1 MAVEWQQKGWKL
13 SIKNSLS
20 TLGLLSF
27 LFVYTIFHKI
37 WDAFSHYFF
46 TYFFWTFMSLT
57 SFLDS
62 LYMYVEI
69 YDSIL
74 QIFEALFIFLH
85 LFLLSSLVNFYSSV
99 FRFTNYFFNY
109 LTSAELSSDFFI
121 LIIMVFTVSVIEQRQ
136 PNIVEK
142 LWSEALWIQAYRP
155 PFNSYVTLDNLP
167 GSSLPWN
174 HHL

>member
-1 MAVEWQQKGWKL
+1 MTAKGVKIINQEFFIYFGFVE
-13 SIKNSLS
+13 
-20 TLGLLSF
+20 
-27 LFVYTIFHKI
+27 LFVCT
-37 WDAFSHYFF
+37 HYFSQNLGCF
-46 TYFFWTFMSLT
+46 QPLFLHIFFLDLYV
-57 SFLDS
+57 LDS

-85 LFLLSSLVNFYSSV
+85 LFPLSSLVNFYSSV

-136 PNIVEK
+136 TNIVEK